1 MTPMRS
7 EHAANSRYV
16 RRRQQVAWFSAIQTA
31 WSKQRCSLYL
41 HQQRMPNTSAGTHV
55 LKAKYLFI
63 AYLMTLMLQ
72 RVECYGHLCM
82 IKVKNIIKEAILN

>member
-1 MTPMRS
+1 
-7 EHAANSRYV
+7 
-16 RRRQQVAWFSAIQTA
+16 
-31 WSKQRCSLYL
+31 
-41 HQQRMPNTSAGTHV
+41 MPNTSAGTHV